1 MKESSRIRIKI
12 PPPIVTLLFGVL
24 MYFLDPIYHVE
35 VSIGVR
41 DVLILSLLLAS
52 LILLLPAVVQF
63 FKNKTTVNP
72 FKPEKSKVLVVAGV
86 YRYSRNPMYL
96 GMAAVLLAWAVY
108 LSNPINVVTFLCF
121 ILYINYFQIKP
132 EENALEDTFGEDFKC
147 YKSKVR
153 RWL

>member
-96 GMAAVLLAWAVY
+96 GMALILTGVAFLLANLSAFIVLPFFIILMNY
-108 LSNPINVVTFLCF
+108 L
-121 ILYINYFQIKP
+121 QIKP
-132 EENALEDTFGEDFKC
+132 EEKILEKRFGQSYLE
-147 YKSKVR
+147 YKKSVR
-153 RWL
+153 RWI